1 MGKRI
6 PINERNDHIRIWA
19 ALGSPFLLSFSG
31 ILGLKIKEE
40 EKMSSIIGMKDGGYL
55 AADMRNN
62 NLILQRISKDG
73 KNIGAQVTINEKELI
88 SLYNSNVPS
97 ENK

>member
-1 MGKRI
+1 
-6 PINERNDHIRIWA
+6 
-19 ALGSPFLLSFSG
+19 
-31 ILGLKIKEE
+31 
-40 EKMSSIIGMKDGGYL
+40 MSSIIGMKDGGYL

>member
-1 MGKRI
+1 
-6 PINERNDHIRIWA
+6 
-19 ALGSPFLLSFSG
+19 
-31 ILGLKIKEE
+31 
-40 EKMSSIIGMKDGGYL
+40 MSSIIGMKGGGYL

-62 NLILQRISKDG
+62 NLVLQRISKDG